1 MTVENFVIRTE
12 FPDSFGEFIV
22 GFLFADACRALAE
35 TLSVGCVDDQK
46 KAASL
51 ERLAASVESLAMANA
66 ADSSRRKTLTQSL
79 QSPASATAR
88 RQHQRS

>member
-1 MTVENFVIRTE
+1 MTINDFVIRTE

-22 GFLFADACRALAE
+22 GFLFADACRALAKTMPVE
-35 TLSVGCVDDQK
+35 SVDGQK

-66 ADSSRRKTLTQSL
+66 ADSSRQKALTQLLPSRA
-79 QSPASATAR
+79 PADAQ